1 MKNQKNEYTTF
12 SACLIKNI
20 NITISPHPF
29 STISL
34 ACAIYDPHNVS
45 ATSSNVNAENWWE
58 NHNSHSHS
66 IGGTAMYEDIHP
78 ASSIRSSHSPPLL
91 HHHQQINQI
100 DQLPETESQLH
111 SQSNHIKHQTA
122 NSSTI
127 QSNQSNTVASSQTQI
142 VASSTASESPASI
155 QSQTT
160 GN

>member
-1 MKNQKNEYTTF
+1 
-12 SACLIKNI
+12 
-20 NITISPHPF
+20 
-29 STISL
+29 
-34 ACAIYDPHNVS
+34 
-45 ATSSNVNAENWWE
+45 
-58 NHNSHSHS
+58 
-66 IGGTAMYEDIHP
+66 MYEDIHP
-78 ASSIRSSHSPPLL
+78 VSSIRSSHSPPLL

-122 NSSTI
+122 NNSSI

-160 GN
+160 GKLIKIFIICLPFDTISMRFPLFLEFIYRKIEK